1 VLQLRAGLTAGDLAA
16 IADLERRTLAADGGR
31 LKLEWGE
38 LNRRDGGQIED
49 LLWWEARRP
58 GQERL
63 IGFLGLYAFGA
74 GVELAGMVDPAARR
88 SGMATRL
95 LHAARPLLQARAC
108 AQALLV
114 CPRAT
119 TSGALFSAAQQ
130 APLDHS
136 EYALILAGD
145 PSDGPTDSAT
155 SIADACRDDEPA
167 VRRLLESAFGH
178 PAADGPAM
186 SRSDSAQ
193 HLVVRRDGAVIGYL
207 RLSLSNAALAA
218 STVSFSIRACEV
230 AESGVTC
237 WLERAGC
244 YATGERRPS
253 VSRLPSTT
261 TLLLAFT
268 PRPASYRSRRRTTS
282 GCHPSRL
289 QLASHPLSNPAS
301 TPRRTP
307 SSDLPSCSRRGIRA
321 GRELRRS
328 FRR

>member
-38 LNRRDGGQIED
+38 LDRRDGGQIED

-63 IGFLGLYAFGA
+63 IGFLGLYAFGP

-178 PAADGPAM
+178 PAVDGPAM

-207 RLSLSNAALAA
+207 RLSLERGVGGIYGFVLDPSLRGRGIGRDVLA
-218 STVSFSIRACEV
+218 RACRLLRDRGATSVGLEV
-230 AESGVTC
+230 AVDNDSALGLYTS
-237 WLERAGC
+237 
-244 YATGERRPS
+244 TGFVPISTEDYF
-253 VSRLPSTT
+253 RLPPEPV
-261 TLLLAFT
+261 AA
-268 PRPASYRSRRRTTS
+268 RVTS
-282 GCHPSRL
+282 PVEPGVDS
-289 QLASHPLSNPAS
+289 SSNPVV
-301 TPRRTP
+301 
-307 SSDLPSCSRRGIRA
+307 
-321 GRELRRS
+321 
-328 FRR
+328 